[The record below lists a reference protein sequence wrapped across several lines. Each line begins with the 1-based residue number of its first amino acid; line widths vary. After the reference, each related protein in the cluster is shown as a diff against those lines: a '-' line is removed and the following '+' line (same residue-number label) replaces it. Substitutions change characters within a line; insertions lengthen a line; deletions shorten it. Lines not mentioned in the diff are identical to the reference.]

1 MADDKNTKIVAGELS
16 EMTEKNIKFQKE
28 KAKADADL
36 LKEQRKTT
44 VSQNKTTTQLSEKLS
59 DLKTGQAALKEGQ
72 KEIAGASTETGD
84 KLVAAQ
90 NDNEKTKRQESKEN
104 IKEQS
109 KTEKLFTGLGKV
121 FKDKI
126 SGLGKSLKDA
136 ALNPLKS
143 VGFDPKAVGKSLLS
157 IGAILGLVAFFKS
170 PLFQK
175 LKVFLAKAKPL
186 FKMFING
193 VVEVFEGI
201 KTVFLFLYDN
211 IWPFIKDNILMNAFD
226 KLKKGFDNIKVL
238 FQSLGENISVL
249 FSEDA
254 DWWTRT
260 KAFFGIFK
268 AIGKFF
274 VDQLDNAAAFV
285 AGIFGVSFDPHDG
298 PISYMGAKFTEMF
311 DKIKTFFTETIPE
324 TVKIVKDKI
333 KNFFGSIVDNIINLK
348 DSVIEGVGGIKQKIV
363 DGVSNM
369 FSPIVDFF
377 KGLPNMLKNAINK
390 FIDRLPLPDV
400 IKKGLKFD
408 TGPADAEPLVDT
420 DDVGVATEAE
430 NLKKQKMK
438 LAEEENV
445 AETLDEIRTKKLMPE
460 YSTADGGLGF
470 SSADIARAKHNYFGS
485 DATIAQDNYADAV
498 NLDDIVGGD
507 RNEPAMR
514 QHLEHI
520 KNLEKENAE
529 LKEAASSNIP
539 PIIQNNVNNSQM
551 SSTTNKGTRT
561 IPISGPMHPL
571 YAQAQN

>member
-1 MADDKNTKIVAGELS
+1 MAEDNNTKLLAGELS
-16 EMTEKNIKFQKE
+16 EMTEKNIQFQKK

-44 VSQNKTTTQLSEKLS
+44 VSQDKTTTQLSDKLS

-72 KEIAGASTETGD
+72 QEIAGANTETGD

-104 IKEQS
+104 IKEQG

-121 FKDKI
+121 FKDNLSK
-126 SGLGKSLKDA
+126 LGTGIKEA
-136 ALNPLKS
+136 TLNPFKS

-175 LKVFLAKAKPL
+175 LKEFLAKAKPL
-186 FKMFING
+186 FMTFIDG
-193 VVEVFEGI
+193 VKQVFEGI
-201 KTVFLFLYDN
+201 KTVFMFLYDN

-226 KLKKGFDNIKVL
+226 KLKNVFDGIRTL
-238 FQSLGENISVL
+238 FESLGENITTL

-260 KAFFGIFK
+260 KAFFNIFK
-268 AIGKFF
+268 EIGKFF

-333 KNFFGSIVDNIINLK
+333 KNFFGSIVDNIVNFK
-348 DSVIEGVGGIKQKIV
+348 DSVVEGVSGIKQKIV

-390 FIDRLPLPDV
+390 FIDLLPLPNV
-400 IKKGLKFD
+400 IKNKLKFD
-408 TGPADAEPLVDT
+408 TGPADAEPLVDA
-420 DDVGVATEAE
+420 DDVGLATEAE

-438 LAEEENV
+438 LAEEESV
-445 AETLDEIRTKKLMPE
+445 AETLDEVRTKRLMPE
-460 YSTADGGLGF
+460 YSTAKGGLGF
-470 SSADIARAKHNYFGS
+470 SSADLARAKHNYFGS

-498 NLDDIVGGD
+498 DLDDIVGGD

-529 LKEAASSNIP
+529 LKEAASGNIP

-551 SSTTNKGTRT
+551 SSTTNRGTRT
-561 IPISGPMHPL
+561 IPISAPMHPL

>member
-1 MADDKNTKIVAGELS
+1 MADDNNTKIIAGELS
-16 EMTEKNIKFQKE
+16 EMTEKNIQFQKE

-44 VSQNKTTTQLSEKLS
+44 VSQDKTTTKLS
-59 DLKTGQAALKEGQ
+59 DKLADLKTGQAAIKEGQ
-72 KEIAGASTETGD
+72 KEIAGANTETGD

-90 NDNEKTKRQESKEN
+90 DDNEKTKRQESKEN

-109 KTEKLFTGLGKV
+109 KTSKLFTGLGKV
-121 FKDKI
+121 FKDNLSK
-126 SGLGKSLKDA
+126 LGTGLKDA

-157 IGAILGLVAFFKS
+157 VGAILGLVAFFKS

-175 LKVFLAKAKPL
+175 LKEFLAKAKPL
-186 FKMFING
+186 FKKFIEG
-193 VVEVFEGI
+193 VKQVFEGI
-201 KTVFLFLYDN
+201 KTVFMFLYDN

-226 KLKKGFDNIKVL
+226 KLKNVFDGIRTL
-238 FQSLGENISVL
+238 FEGLGENITTL

-274 VDQLDNAAAFV
+274 IDQLDNAAAFV

-324 TVKIVKDKI
+324 TIKNVKDKI
-333 KNFFGSIVDNIINLK
+333 KKFFGSIVDNIVNFK
-348 DSVIEGVGGIKQKIV
+348 DSVIEGVGGIKKKIV
-363 DGVSNM
+363 DGVSNL
-369 FSPIVDFF
+369 FSPIVNFI
-377 KGLPNMLKNAINK
+377 KGIPNMIKNAINK
-390 FIDRLPLPDV
+390 FIDGIDFIPDK
-400 IKKGLKFD
+400 IKNKFKFK
-408 TGPADAEPLVDT
+408 TGPDEPLVDA

-438 LAEEENV
+438 LAEEQEL
-445 AETLDEIRTKKLMPE
+445 ADTLEMSMPE
-460 YSTADGGLGF
+460 QIPAEKMT
-470 SSADIARAKHNYFGS
+470 KVKT
-485 DATIAQDNYADAV
+485 DAEIEGDNYATGV
-498 NLDDIVGGD
+498 ESMVGITAAERKAIADGTYMTD
-507 RNEPAMR
+507 PRFAGEAAFEN
-514 QHLEHI
+514 I
-520 KNLEKENAE
+520 KRLEKENAE
-529 LKEAASSNIP
+529 LKEASSSNVP

-551 SSTTNKGTRT
+551 SSTTSRGTRT
-561 IPISGPMHPL
+561 IPISAPMHPL
-571 YAQAQN
+571 FVQAQN